1 MTDIE
6 EIENRLV
13 KFRDERNWKQFHNL
27 KDLALAVSV
36 EAAELSELFLWKKP
50 DEADRT
56 RVSEELADI
65 FAFAFLFAHE
75 AKLDVKKIILEK
87 VDSNEKK
94 YPIAKAWNSA
104 RKYTEL

>member
-36 EAAELSELFLWKKP
+36 EAAELSELEGMEQQLRLS
-50 DEADRT
+50 EA
-56 RVSEELADI
+56 SLEDI
-65 FAFAFLFAHE
+65 KNA
-75 AKLDVKKIILEK
+75 
-87 VDSNEKK
+87 N
-94 YPIAKAWNSA
+94 PQPG
-104 RKYTEL
+104 